1 MKIAKKPKAKSPKKK
16 VIVWEKVAEK
26 AMAPYEKKM
35 TKLFSDFDKEAA
47 KRPMSTQQ
55 RNQLWREKYET
66 KYNAL
71 EKAMDAAIKK
81 HWLKY
86 HVSTSSTKPKE
97 GYIIK

>member
-1 MKIAKKPKAKSPKKK
+1 MATTKKAKPSKKK

-26 AMAPYEKKM
+26 AMAPYEKKR
-35 TKLFSDFDKEAA
+35 TKLFADFDKEAA
-47 KRPMSTQQ
+47 KRPLSTQA
-55 RNQLWREKYET
+55 RNQLWREKYEA

-97 GYIIK
+97 CYIIK